1 MKFDVL
7 NITPEMAQKMLDKN
21 VVNRVMSDRRIG
33 SYAELMRN
41 GDWSL
46 THQGVAFYEDGTLA
60 DGQQRLTGIIQAG
73 VPVEMLVVRGL
84 KKSQAIHIDTH
95 RPRSKMDGIKIGGLN
110 DWLTSKQIGMINL
123 LSTPKRLSTEEIL
136 SFADDMEIHIK
147 AASECFVT
155 NRRHLN
161 PSVILAGLML
171 AHFYGEKITKLR
183 RFAEVLLSGVSESP
197 DERVIIL
204 AREAFLRSKANGE
217 SDKRE
222 KLLKL
227 QKAIYAYCRGESV
240 TRLFLPKESVYP
252 YEELFNV

>member
-7 NITPEMAQKMLDKN
+7 KITPDMAQKMLDKN
-21 VVNRVMSDRRIG
+21 VINRAMSDRRIG
-33 SYAELMRN
+33 SYAELMKN

-60 DGQQRLTGIIQAG
+60 DGQQRLTGIIRAG

-84 KKSQAIHIDTH
+84 KKEQAIHIDTH
-95 RPRSKMDGIKIGGLN
+95 RPRSKMDGIKIAGLN
-110 DWLTSKQIGMINL
+110 DWITSKQVGMINL
-123 LSTPKRLSTEEIL
+123 LSAPKRLSTEEIL

-161 PSVILAGLML
+161 PSVVIGALML

-204 AREAFLRSKANGE
+204 AREAFMRNTNNGE
-217 SDKRE
+217 SDKLE
-222 KLLKL
+222 KLLKT
-227 QKAIYAYCRGESV
+227 QKAIHSYCRGENV
-240 TRLFLPKESVYP
+240 TRLFLPKEPVYP
-252 YEELFNV
+252 YKELFNV

>member
-1 MKFDVL
+1 MKVDVIK
-7 NITPEMAQKMLDKN
+7 ITPEMAQKMLDKN
-21 VVNRVMSDRRIG
+21 IVNRVMSDRRIG
-33 SYAELMRN
+33 SYAELMKN

-60 DGQQRLTGIIQAG
+60 DGQQRLTGIIRAG

-147 AASECFVT
+147 AASECFVS

-161 PSVILAGLML
+161 PSVVLGALML

-183 RFAEVLLSGVSESP
+183 RFSEVLLSGVSESAE
-197 DERVIIL
+197 ERVIIL
-204 AREAFLRSKANGE
+204 AREAFMRNTNNGE

-227 QKAIYAYCRGESV
+227 QKAIHSYCRGENV